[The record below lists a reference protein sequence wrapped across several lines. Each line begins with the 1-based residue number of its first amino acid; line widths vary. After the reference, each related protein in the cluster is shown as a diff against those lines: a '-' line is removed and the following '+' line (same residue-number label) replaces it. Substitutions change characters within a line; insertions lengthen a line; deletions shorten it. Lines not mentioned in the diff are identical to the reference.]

1 MGALSGVGWQLRCRA
16 VEERVHPD
24 PPPVA
29 DASRTLDT
37 AILRLLSSLDS
48 ALQARERRLRPF
60 LLPSPDRAGGP
71 EETLPG
77 VGVQLDAG
85 NMEPGS
91 VLLVEDD
98 ADIREALTDVL
109 QMERWTVEPAPNGR
123 VALDRLRT
131 GPPPD
136 LMLLDLMMPVMD
148 GFELLEHLRG
158 APGPTTVVL
167 SASRDVDRVRE
178 HPLVRATLGKPVE
191 VGVLLGLLDQLRRSD
206 LAARSWSRRNPQ
218 DGDGAS

>member
-1 MGALSGVGWQLRCRA
+1 MPVVGLKI
-16 VEERVHPD
+16 
-24 PPPVA
+24 
-29 DASRTLDT
+29 DAANT
-37 AILRLLSSLDS
+37 
-48 ALQARERRLRPF
+48 
-60 LLPSPDRAGGP
+60 
-71 EETLPG
+71 
-77 VGVQLDAG
+77 
-85 NMEPGS
+85 EPGS

-109 QMERWTVEPAPNGR
+109 QMERWSVEPASNGR
-123 VALDRLRT
+123 VALDRLRA

-167 SASRDVDRVRE
+167 SASRDVNRVRE

-191 VGVLLGLLDQLRRSD
+191 VGVLLELLDDLRRTD
-206 LAARSWSRRNPQ
+206 RAARETRIYREPP
-218 DGDGAS
+218 DGDGA

>member
-1 MGALSGVGWQLRCRA
+1 M
-16 VEERVHPD
+16 
-24 PPPVA
+24 
-29 DASRTLDT
+29 
-37 AILRLLSSLDS
+37 
-48 ALQARERRLRPF
+48 QAGEQPLPSF
-60 LLPSPDRAGGP
+60 QLPSPARPFTFERPSAGEP
-71 EETLPG
+71 EETLPV
-77 VGVQLDAG
+77 VGLQIDAA

-109 QMERWTVEPAPNGR
+109 QMERWTVERAPNGR
-123 VALDRLRT
+123 VALDRLRA

-136 LMLLDLMMPVMD
+136 VMLLDLMMPVMD

-167 SASRDVDRVRE
+167 SASREVDRVRE

-191 VGVLLGLLDQLRRSD
+191 VGVLLGLLDRLRRTD
-206 LAARSWSRRNPQ
+206 RAAQ
-218 DGDGAS
+218 GT

>member
-1 MGALSGVGWQLRCRA
+1 LTFDRPGAG
-16 VEERVHPD
+16 ER
-24 PPPVA
+24 
-29 DASRTLDT
+29 
-37 AILRLLSSLDS
+37 
-48 ALQARERRLRPF
+48 E
-60 LLPSPDRAGGP
+60 G
-71 EETLPG
+71 TLPV
-77 VGVQLDAG
+77 VGLKIDAA
-85 NMEPGS
+85 NMDPGS

-109 QMERWTVEPAPNGR
+109 QLERWNVEPAPNGR
-123 VALDRLRT
+123 VALDRLRA

-167 SASRDVDRVRE
+167 SASRDVNRVRE

-191 VGVLLGLLDQLRRSD
+191 VGVLLGLLDDLRRTD
-206 LAARSWSRRNPQ
+206 RAARETRIHREAL

>member
-1 MGALSGVGWQLRCRA
+1 LSA
-16 VEERVHPD
+16 
-24 PPPVA
+24 
-29 DASRTLDT
+29 
-37 AILRLLSSLDS
+37 
-48 ALQARERRLRPF
+48 
-60 LLPSPDRAGGP
+60 
-71 EETLPG
+71 
-77 VGVQLDAG
+77 VGVEMNATSP
-85 NMEPGS
+85 EPGS

-109 QMERWTVEPAPNGR
+109 QMERWTVTPASNGR
-123 VALDRLRT
+123 MALDRLRA

-158 APGPTTVVL
+158 AAGPTTVVL

-191 VGVLLGLLDQLRRSD
+191 VGVLLGLLDELRRADESTREKD
-206 LAARSWSRRNPQ
+206 RPRKSM
-218 DGDGAS
+218 DGDGAA

>member
-1 MGALSGVGWQLRCRA
+1 LVAETAAISWRLSGSA
-16 VEERVHPD
+16 FNFERVGDGWSEEPL
-24 PPPVA
+24 PIA
-29 DASRTLDT
+29 GAQIDAT
-37 AILRLLSSLDS
+37 
-48 ALQARERRLRPF
+48 
-60 LLPSPDRAGGP
+60 
-71 EETLPG
+71 
-77 VGVQLDAG
+77 

-167 SASRDVDRVRE
+167 SASRDVERVRE

-191 VGVLLGLLDQLRRSD
+191 VGVLLGLLDDLRRMD
-206 LAARSWSRRNPQ
+206 RAAHRPWIQRNPL
-218 DGDGAS
+218 DGNGAA

>member
-1 MGALSGVGWQLRCRA
+1 
-16 VEERVHPD
+16 
-24 PPPVA
+24 
-29 DASRTLDT
+29 
-37 AILRLLSSLDS
+37 
-48 ALQARERRLRPF
+48 
-60 LLPSPDRAGGP
+60 
-71 EETLPG
+71 LPG
-77 VGVQLDAG
+77 VVPEMNARTI
-85 NMEPGS
+85 EPGS

-109 QMERWTVEPAPNGR
+109 RMEHWRVEPAANGKL
-123 VALDRLRT
+123 ALDRLLS

-158 APGPTTVVL
+158 HPGPTTVVL

-191 VGVLLGLLDQLRRSD
+191 VGVLLGLLDQLRRD
-206 LAARSWSRRNPQ
+206 GRPPNGARATAL
-218 DGDGAS
+218 DGNGAR

>member
-1 MGALSGVGWQLRCRA
+1 MSVVS
-16 VEERVHPD
+16 VEMNPT
-24 PPPVA
+24 
-29 DASRTLDT
+29 S
-37 AILRLLSSLDS
+37 
-48 ALQARERRLRPF
+48 
-60 LLPSPDRAGGP
+60 
-71 EETLPG
+71 
-77 VGVQLDAG
+77 
-85 NMEPGS
+85 MEPGS

-109 QMERWTVEPAPNGR
+109 QMERWTVEPASNGR
-123 VALDRLRT
+123 VALDRLRA

-158 APGPTTVVL
+158 EPGPTTVVL

-191 VGVLLGLLDQLRRSD
+191 VGVLLGLLDELRRAD
-206 LAARSWSRRNPQ
+206 ELARENGRPRKSV
-218 DGDGAS
+218 DGDGAA

>member
-1 MGALSGVGWQLRCRA
+1 MQSWREFTL
-16 VEERVHPD
+16 ERV
-24 PPPVA
+24 A
-29 DASRTLDT
+29 T
-37 AILRLLSSLDS
+37 
-48 ALQARERRLRPF
+48 EM
-60 LLPSPDRAGGP
+60 P
-71 EETLPG
+71 EEALPG
-77 VGVQLDAG
+77 FDLAVHATDMG
-85 NMEPGS
+85 PGC

-109 QMERWTVEPAPNGR
+109 RMERWTVEPAANGR

-158 APGPTTVVL
+158 EAGPSTVVL
-167 SASRDVDRVRE
+167 SASREVERVRA

-191 VGVLLGLLDQLRRSD
+191 VGVLLGLLEQLRPLR
-206 LAARSWSRRNPQ
+206 A
-218 DGDGAS
+218 GDGVVNGHPERPRNGGG

>member
-1 MGALSGVGWQLRCRA
+1 LSVVGVKI
-16 VEERVHPD
+16 
-24 PPPVA
+24 
-29 DASRTLDT
+29 DAS
-37 AILRLLSSLDS
+37 S
-48 ALQARERRLRPF
+48 
-60 LLPSPDRAGGP
+60 
-71 EETLPG
+71 
-77 VGVQLDAG
+77 
-85 NMEPGS
+85 MEPGS

-123 VALDRLRT
+123 VALDRLQT
-131 GPPPD
+131 GPQPD

-191 VGVLLGLLDQLRRSD
+191 VGVLLGLLDDLRRSD
-206 LAARSWSRRNPQ
+206 RAARASWVRQQPTN
-218 DGDGAS
+218 GDDAA

>member
-1 MGALSGVGWQLRCRA
+1 LSVVGVKI
-16 VEERVHPD
+16 
-24 PPPVA
+24 
-29 DASRTLDT
+29 DAS
-37 AILRLLSSLDS
+37 S
-48 ALQARERRLRPF
+48 
-60 LLPSPDRAGGP
+60 
-71 EETLPG
+71 
-77 VGVQLDAG
+77 
-85 NMEPGS
+85 MEPGS

-123 VALDRLRT
+123 VALDRLQT
-131 GPPPD
+131 GPQPD

-191 VGVLLGLLDQLRRSD
+191 VGVLLGLLDDLRRSD
-206 LAARSWSRRNPQ
+206 RAARVSWVRQQPTN
-218 DGDGAS
+218 GDDAA